1 MAGLADTRGHLTKTY
16 QYTVTGELAYGS
28 AAYENEY
35 TYNGESY
42 NPNIHSQYLR
52 ARYYSVVTAS
62 FLTEDSYLGNI
73 REPLTLNRY
82 NYCVSNY
89 LNYVDPS
96 GNSFSYATIEP
107 AGGLVEVYP
116 IIPPEVIDQYT
127 IKEDTYKMAHGG
139 IDLILNP
146 GWNEKEAIKL
156 HEAYARVKQKIETC
170 DRREITFNNDLYYN
184 WGKDHYRIVA
194 DLIAQITN
202 QDIIYTDDL
211 LIQIANV
218 YERQK
223 QRYEDLSKK
232 SQYIPPELIAAIHY
246 RENATDYLNETFS
259 VYLHNGD
266 LLGIKSHKVPHPDM
280 FGLDEFDEAALDALK
295 GNDGYSDYKENLAKD
310 LGLTP
315 DSTDLTAMV
324 TYSIVYNGWVKNTIS
339 SYAFSKTDIYVGGQY
354 ISDGNY
360 DSKSIDDNFGTYLV
374 LLRLLTPQ

>member
-1 MAGLADTRGHLTKTY
+1 MCSSD
-16 QYTVTGELAYGS
+16 
-28 AAYENEY
+28 
-35 TYNGESY
+35 
-42 NPNIHSQYLR
+42 
-52 ARYYSVVTAS
+52 
-62 FLTEDSYLGNI
+62 
-73 REPLTLNRY
+73 LTLNRY

-211 LIQIANV
+211 LIQSK
-218 YERQK
+218 RQ
-223 QRYEDLSKK
+223 
-232 SQYIPPELIAAIHY
+232 I
-246 RENATDYLNETFS
+246 F
-259 VYLHNGD
+259 
-266 LLGIKSHKVPHPDM
+266 
-280 FGLDEFDEAALDALK
+280 
-295 GNDGYSDYKENLAKD
+295 
-310 LGLTP
+310 
-315 DSTDLTAMV
+315 
-324 TYSIVYNGWVKNTIS
+324 
-339 SYAFSKTDIYVGGQY
+339 
-354 ISDGNY
+354 
-360 DSKSIDDNFGTYLV
+360 
-374 LLRLLTPQ
+374 LRIF